1 MSPACAIQIRLK
13 LNISNYPRQAIASS
27 CQERKLENTQP
38 PASYYWL
45 YLRAEVSG
53 LTESVWR
60 ATCSRYESDVMS
72 VMSVMPGFNPA
83 SMPGSPGPS
92 LCKSGP
98 IFMPSLSLGWW
109 IIIPL
114 PGSVSRRYRKERA
127 NQTLVFVH
135 YWMETAA
142 PSSADENYSLVW
154 SLSALR
160 SPLCISLVCPHPAP
174 HNARARYSS
183 RPFTPAGSPLSY
195 LSEKLDINNA
205 SWPPHSHS
213 RDYSALIW
221 AEKQRREKLI

>member
-72 VMSVMPGFNPA
+72 VMPGFNPA

-127 NQTLVFVH
+127 
-135 YWMETAA
+135 
-142 PSSADENYSLVW
+142 
-154 SLSALR
+154 
-160 SPLCISLVCPHPAP
+160 
-174 HNARARYSS
+174 
-183 RPFTPAGSPLSY
+183 
-195 LSEKLDINNA
+195 
-205 SWPPHSHS
+205 
-213 RDYSALIW
+213 
-221 AEKQRREKLI
+221 KQKLIFVLLGWRQLFLHQLTGECSLMSYKLQFGLVIVCFALSLMYLLGLPTPGPAQCPGQILIPPFHPGRESIVIFIRETWYK